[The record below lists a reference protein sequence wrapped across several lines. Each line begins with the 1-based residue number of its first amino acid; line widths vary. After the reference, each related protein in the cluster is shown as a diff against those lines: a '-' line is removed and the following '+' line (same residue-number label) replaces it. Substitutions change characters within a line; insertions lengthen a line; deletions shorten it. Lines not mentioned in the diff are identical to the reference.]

1 MTTRFTR
8 SLDDCP
14 IAGKRSG
21 LSLITLPTSGDVL
34 RHWLKT
40 RYELEEPGNIVS
52 RHEMVIN
59 IWTSAS
65 IPIITP
71 EGIT

>member
-14 IAGKRSG
+14 IAGKCSG

-40 RYELEEPGNIVS
+40 RYELEEPGNIA
-52 RHEMVIN
+52 RHEMVAGVRESRYGN
-59 IWTSAS
+59 
-65 IPIITP
+65 
-71 EGIT
+71 